1 MAVASIAVLIALGVP
16 AHAITV
22 EAPLPQTPVQLPQA
36 PPVTVTAPGA
46 EVTLGPGGATV
57 NVDPGKA
64 VGGVVGGQPQGGP
77 SPGSSTGPSQG
88 MPSASGADGGGGGST
103 PSRGDSSA
111 PVASAPARPRKGSRS
126 RRGGV
131 RAARSGSSSSPSGA
145 TARSGTPAEVGT
157 RGVAATRPATA
168 GTRSQPGVVT
178 RIVETIPQE
187 LLVALL
193 LMALFG
199 VAMSVVW
206 LRERRRVRVAQRKA
220 EVDAL
225 TGISN
230 RLGFEQ
236 QLSGEWKRAR
246 RYARPLG
253 VLLLDLDGLKRVND
267 TDGHEAGDRLIQAAA
282 GQISQD
288 IRQSDLA
295 ARLAGDEFVVLC
307 PETDRHGLEQLGAK
321 LSERLGDA
329 GIAASVGWAELADR
343 DVEPAD
349 LLARADAAMYQ
360 EKARRRQG
368 RPASTARPGFAIA
381 G

>member
-1 MAVASIAVLIALGVP
+1 
-16 AHAITV
+16 
-22 EAPLPQTPVQLPQA
+22 
-36 PPVTVTAPGA
+36 
-46 EVTLGPGGATV
+46 
-57 NVDPGKA
+57 
-64 VGGVVGGQPQGGP
+64 
-77 SPGSSTGPSQG
+77 
-88 MPSASGADGGGGGST
+88 
-103 PSRGDSSA
+103 
-111 PVASAPARPRKGSRS
+111 
-126 RRGGV
+126 
-131 RAARSGSSSSPSGA
+131 
-145 TARSGTPAEVGT
+145 
-157 RGVAATRPATA
+157 VAATRPAAA

-282 GQISQD
+282 GQIAQD